1 MNILDENF
9 DYDYAITNRYDIPNK
24 MIRIN
29 DNNIK
34 LELLVTNGFVKL
46 YTVKGRLYWYI
57 QGKSLNVIPDW
68 KLHFNVQHS
77 DISKAWKIISET
89 LLYYKMNKSNKVINE
104 DIFIAMKAININLNK
119 NFPEFMSGREITVYI
134 YQYDPKLN
142 ENKNNTNEIEYENEK
157 KEKVAKKVIYSKEEE
172 ENFNFWYEFLFDV
185 EEKLKKANIKKQKP
199 KGCAEGDLYL
209 GKYTSLR
216 NESFIYDEYPPNET
230 GWNARKQN
238 VPFSSIQIYKIRKKL
253 LNEESV
259 VLIMNEYKFYII
271 SLFVLAISLLLYLY
285 HY

>member
-1 MNILDENF
+1 MNILDEKF

-24 MIRIN
+24 MIKIN

-57 QGKSLNVIPDW
+57 QGKSVNVIPDW

-89 LLYYKMNKSNKVINE
+89 LLYYKMNKSNKVFNE

-142 ENKNNTNEIEYENEK
+142 ENKNNTNEIEYDNEK
-157 KEKVAKKVIYSKEEE
+157 KEKVTKKVIYSKEEE

-216 NESFIYDEYPPNET
+216 NESFIFDEYPPNET

-238 VPFSSIQIYKIRKKL
+238 VPFSRIQIYKIRKKL

-259 VLIMNEYKFYII
+259 VLIMNEYKFI
-271 SLFVLAISLLLYLY
+271 L
-285 HY
+285 